1 MYILLNKSINYNTMD
16 ELLQKALELY
26 RYLGIEPPLYQTLE
40 DGSVY
45 FYTRE
50 EDVSKSEAVGDCS

>member
-1 MYILLNKSINYNTMD
+1 MD